1 LLSVALYVIGALLLL
16 IAAIGLLVGG
26 VFAIFLPQLIIGGLI
41 LVVGL
46 AIERWRYKPL
56 GEGRP
61 DPRWSDTGERF
72 VDPETGRLAA
82 VYFDAATGERHYMV
96 VRDTVTGAR
105 NEEARS

>member
-1 LLSVALYVIGALLLL
+1 VLAVALYVIGALLLL
-16 IAAIGLLVGG
+16 IAAVGLLVDG

-41 LVVGL
+41 LIVGL

-72 VDPETGRLAA
+72 VDPETGKLTA
-82 VYFDAATGERHYMV
+82 VYFDAATGERHYIV
-96 VRDTVTGAR
+96 VP
-105 NEEARS
+105 NSIPQP